1 MAEVTYTVTATDNCP
16 GVTTQLVSG
25 PASGSAFPLGTT
37 TITWRAIDAA
47 TNVSTNCS
55 FTVTVL
61 DGQLPVISAQPA
73 TRTVC
78 AGTSTTFSVT
88 AATAPNA
95 GGPIAYQWQQWSGLA
110 WNNIAGATSSTY
122 TISNPTVAM
131 NTNTFRV
138 VLTGLCTVVNSNA
151 ATLYVNALPTIT
163 LSVAPYS
170 SIIPGQQTTLTANVN
185 PTGGSF
191 AWWLNNNPLTGG
203 NTSAVVSNITV
214 DEGIGTYY
222 TIYTDPNGCVVKSAD
237 YIISG
242 QPTNNMWVYPNPSN
256 GFFQVRYYNQ
266 INEEATVMVFN
277 ATGQLMYQRALT
289 TRLAYSA
296 IVVDMT
302 NRSYT
307 SGVYIVKVVSRT
319 GRELAAKRVVI
330 YR

>member
-1 MAEVTYTVTATDNCP
+1 
-16 GVTTQLVSG
+16 
-25 PASGSAFPLGTT
+25 
-37 TITWRAIDAA
+37 
-47 TNVSTNCS
+47 
-55 FTVTVL
+55 
-61 DGQLPVISAQPA
+61 LPVISAQPT

-138 VLTGLCTVVNSNA
+138 VLTGLCSVVNSNA
-151 ATLYVNALPTIT
+151 ATLYVNPLPTIS
-163 LSVAPYS
+163 LSAAPYS
-170 SIIPGQQTTLTANVN
+170 SIIPGQRTALTATVN

-191 AWWLNNNPLTGG
+191 AWWFNNNPLTGG

-222 TIYTDPNGCVVKSAD
+222 TIYTDPNGCKVTSSNYV
-237 YIISG
+237 ISG
-242 QPTNNMWVYPNPSN
+242 LPSDNMWVYPNPNRGS
-256 GFFQVRYYNQ
+256 FQVRYYNQ
-266 INEEATVMVFN
+266 TNEPATVMVFN
-277 ATGQLMYQRALT
+277 AAGQLVYQRALV

-296 IVVDMT
+296 IVIDF
-302 NRSYT
+302 
-307 SGVYIVKVVSRT
+307 SGKANAAGIYIVKVVGSN
-319 GRELAAKRVVI
+319 GKELAAKRVVV
-330 YR
+330 YQ